1 MSQKFH
7 QSMKEVK
14 LHIWPG
20 HAWVGLTSL
29 DNLWTILGLVLG
41 GPVGLGG
48 PIFSFWG
55 TNGLIFFNFKTAVA
69 GLINE
74 LDQKSHLL
82 TFSSHNGLT
91 ECGKKRVIFFRPNTR
106 YGQ

>member
-1 MSQKFH
+1 
-7 QSMKEVK
+7 MKEVK
-14 LHIWPG
+14 LQIWPG

-48 PIFSFWG
+48 PIFSFG
-55 TNGLIFFNFKTAVA
+55 GSNGLIFFNFKTAVA

-74 LDQKSHLL
+74 LDQKFHLL

>member
-29 DNLWTILGLVLG
+29 DNLWTILGLVLS
-41 GPVGLGG
+41 G
-48 PIFSFWG
+48 PIGPGGAIFVFWVFEE
-55 TNGLIFFNFKTAVA
+55 LILVNFKTAVA
-69 GLINE
+69 SSILQLGPKSYSMTFSTHQGLI
-74 LDQKSHLL
+74 D
-82 TFSSHNGLT
+82 
-91 ECGKKRVIFFRPNTR
+91 CGKKVGEF
-106 YGQ
+106 